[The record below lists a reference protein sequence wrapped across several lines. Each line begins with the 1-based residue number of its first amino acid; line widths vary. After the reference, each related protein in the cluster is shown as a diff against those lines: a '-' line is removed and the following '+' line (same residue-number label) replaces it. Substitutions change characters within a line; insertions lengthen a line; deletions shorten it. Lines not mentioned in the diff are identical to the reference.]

1 MQAIQAVARGEAI
14 FSPRWP
20 VACWLLHRPQADPG
34 PAVPELTAREQEVPG
49 LIAKALNNAAIG
61 QRLQLAPKTVR
72 YLASSVFAKLQVAD
86 RAQAMRRVL
95 DKGLAQ

>member
-1 MQAIQAVARGEAI
+1 VASRVLAT
-14 FSPRWP
+14 SPAASRPWP
-20 VACWLLHRPQADPG
+20 SRSRADR
-34 PAVPELTAREQEVPG
+34 TEQEVPG

-72 YLASSVFAKLQVAD
+72 YLASSIFGKLQVAD